1 MGFTTTASKR
11 LILAAAIAGLFGAS
25 ATPAFADMETLLDKL
40 HEKGVLSDDDYQ
52 QMRTEAR
59 ADRRA
64 EALKSAS
71 DVEKEQ
77 KAKSA
82 ATSTLKV
89 PEALKSME
97 LYGDLR
103 LRYENRIARAADDTK
118 TSEERQRWRYALRLG
133 LRGDVSDD
141 FFYGVRLDTGTYG
154 RSAWVTMAD
163 DNAAT
168 GAPGT
173 SKASQSNKSTDAVAV
188 GLAFIGWKPT
198 DWAQVIAGRQVNPL
212 YTTSMVWDPDIT
224 PEGLSEKFTYKLGDN
239 ATLFAV
245 AGQYLYSQVG
255 KRSGQ
260 EAVIVTPNSDARKVD
275 VLEKTISD
283 AGHDREA
290 LKAQLADR
298 DRMIAELRRQVV
310 DQTAALDEMKSAQIN
325 LEHSLQSDQA
335 EKHQV
340 AQERSTLSQQM
351 DVAQT
356 SLQKTQAEL
365 DSLRQQRAQD
375 QSRAESFEAQIRDLH
390 GQLRDQEQEVGK
402 QQELLA
408 HDRDIRELM
417 GARELYIA
425 EVYDVARDGQT
436 LKPYGR
442 VFYTKGKSLIFYAY
456 DLDQQAGLKR
466 ASTFQAW
473 GSRGTDRQ
481 QATSLGVFYEDNAAK
496 KRWVLKFDDPK
507 KLEQINAVFVTVEPN
522 GGSHK
527 PSGKPL
533 LFAYLKV
540 DPNHP

>member
-1 MGFTTTASKR
+1 MRNKTANPEGDGWSEMEPHDRYLELCAISTSGDLTEEEQNTLQRHLVECPECQQALKEFE
-11 LILAAAIAGLFGAS
+11 AAAGIGMPLLYPQLPNTGGPEPTSIPVEAARVAAAH
-25 ATPAFADMETLLDKL
+25 ATGQTETPQQGRQPAEPTSELRFPHRNSDRHMQVNWNYVWMPFAAAV
-40 HEKGVLSDDDYQ
+40 VLSV
-52 QMRTEAR
+52 
-59 ADRRA
+59 
-64 EALKSAS
+64 ALA
-71 DVEKEQ
+71 
-77 KAKSA
+77 
-82 ATSTLKV
+82 
-89 PEALKSME
+89 
-97 LYGDLR
+97 
-103 LRYENRIARAADDTK
+103 I
-118 TSEERQRWRYALRLG
+118 
-133 LRGDVSDD
+133 
-141 FFYGVRLDTGTYG
+141 
-154 RSAWVTMAD
+154 
-163 DNAAT
+163 
-168 GAPGT
+168 
-173 SKASQSNKSTDAVAV
+173 
-188 GLAFIGWKPT
+188 
-198 DWAQVIAGRQVNPL
+198 
-212 YTTSMVWDPDIT
+212 
-224 PEGLSEKFTYKLGDN
+224 
-239 ATLFAV
+239 
-245 AGQYLYSQVG
+245 YSFQVG
-255 KRSGQ
+255 KHKGQ
-260 EAVIVTPNSDARKVD
+260 DVVRATPTTPDRRVDA
-275 VLEKTISD
+275 LEQTISD

-298 DRMIAELRRQVV
+298 DRMIVVPRRQVR

-340 AQERSTLSQQM
+340 TQERSTLSQQM

-365 DSLRQQRAQD
+365 DSLWQQRAQD

-436 LKPYGR
+436 QKPYGR

-456 DLDQQAGLKR
+456 DLDQQAGFKT

-473 GSRGTDRQ
+473 GSHGTDRQ
-481 QATSLGVFYEDNAAK
+481 QATSLGVFYEDNLAK

-527 PSGKPL
+527 PSGKRL